1 MFSRCLPQSERT
13 LAGPSRSSRGKARTS
28 TANFCPWGSFSHTSQ
43 GWQLPSESLIL
54 SLRVLMC
61 LLRFRRALLR
71 PKKTLCIYTLF
82 PSTLSLTFCSLWA
95 FYFPHFW
102 LLAKVGCMRTVYG
115 GYNYKCVFQSMKN
128 TALLWDYSV
137 LSGNIKT
144 DSRTR
149 VINTEVI
156 VTTTYLHCTMR
167 QQQIPKPVPG
177 KSDYSCKVSF
187 QFSQSLYQKDSI
199 PC

>member
-1 MFSRCLPQSERT
+1 MYLYSISVHIVSKVL
-13 LAGPSRSSRGKARTS
+13 
-28 TANFCPWGSFSHTSQ
+28 
-43 GWQLPSESLIL
+43 L
-54 SLRVLMC
+54 SVG
-61 LLRFRRALLR
+61 
-71 PKKTLCIYTLF
+71 ILF
-82 PSTLSLTFCSLWA
+82 PSFLTSGKGGVHEDCLFIYAL
-95 FYFPHFW
+95 
-102 LLAKVGCMRTVYG
+102 YG

-137 LSGNIKT
+137 LNGNIKT